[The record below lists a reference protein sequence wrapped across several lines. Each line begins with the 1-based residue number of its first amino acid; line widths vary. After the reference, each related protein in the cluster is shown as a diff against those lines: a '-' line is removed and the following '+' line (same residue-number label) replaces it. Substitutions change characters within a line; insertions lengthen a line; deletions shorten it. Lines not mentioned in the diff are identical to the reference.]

1 MSKAALLIGI
11 NYEGTENELR
21 GCIND
26 VIAMQKECEARG
38 YECVVM
44 TDHSEGEPYLPT
56 RENILR
62 QLVNLIVSGKEDLL
76 FHYSGHGTYIIDE
89 NYDEVD
95 GKDECIVPIDY
106 DSKGVIIDDEL
117 RGVMQLL
124 SSKQRIFCLMDC
136 CHSGTSFD
144 LRYVLYSNSS
154 NTRYKMVDERK
165 DKGTRGK
172 CVMVSGCLDAQTS
185 ADAYIQ
191 EEYRGAMTFAFISAL
206 RNPDVATYR
215 DLIVEMRRILQE
227 GGYTQIPTLSS
238 GRRLRLSDRLSLL

>member
-11 NYEGTENELR
+11 NYEGTESELR

-44 TDHSEGEPYLPT
+44 TDHTEGSHLPT

-62 QLVNLIVSGKEDLL
+62 QLVQLIVSGKDNLL
-76 FHYSGHGTYIIDE
+76 FHYSGHGTYITDT

-106 DSKGVIIDDEL
+106 EENGVIIDDEL

-124 SSKQRIFCLMDC
+124 SSDQQIFCLMDC

-172 CVMVSGCLDAQTS
+172 CIMVSGCLDAQTS

-191 EEYRGAMTFAFISAL
+191 EEYRGAMTFSFISAL
-206 RNPDVATYR
+206 RNPDVITYR
-215 DLIVEMRRILQE
+215 DFIVEMRKILRE
-227 GGYTQIPTLSS
+227 GKYTQIPTLSS
-238 GRRLRLSDRLSLL
+238 GRRLRLSEKFSL